1 MLPMNTRQKYYQRTL
16 LESDTMTRAHRFI
29 ARHSKN
35 RTSVIT
41 TVALTL
47 FVLYLLWPS
56 SMRSS
61 FDFLAPISN
70 KRPNYAKYPKEA
82 RAEAVKEAFLHAYGS
97 YERYAAP
104 ADELRPLRNSSQ
116 QKCVMSSMKIECMLT
131 SGFSKLQ
138 WLGCINVRCSRHH
151 VAHESQAGV

>member
-1 MLPMNTRQKYYQRTL
+1 MLPLNARQKQYHRIL
-16 LESDTMTRAHRFI
+16 LESDTMARAHRFF

-35 RTSVIT
+35 RTSIIT
-41 TVALTL
+41 SVVLAF
-47 FVLYLLWPS
+47 FVLYLLWPR

-61 FDFLAPISN
+61 FDFLHPISN
-70 KRPNYAKYPKEA
+70 KRPSYENWPRKE

-116 QKCVMSSMKIECMLT
+116 QK
-131 SGFSKLQ
+131 
-138 WLGCINVRCSRHH
+138 
-151 VAHESQAGV
+151 